1 VTDAVARTRSRIVTI
16 DVLRGFA
23 LLGILIMNIQAFAM
37 PVAAYF
43 NPLVYGGFEGL
54 DGTAWLV
61 TRLLFDVK
69 FLSIFSTIFGAS
81 LMLAGEGPQ
90 ALRRLRWL
98 IVFGLLHGPLLFF
111 GDVLFTYGVVGL
123 FVIRARSWPV
133 ARQAA
138 IGLALVAS
146 GAVLHAALG
155 AAYPL
160 LPAWAQDELAR
171 ALSGDETARHL
182 EVFRGGWLA
191 QLPLRAALSF
201 ENQVVGTLLESGV
214 QSAGCMLLGMAAVR
228 VGFFEG
234 ATDLHRHGLLAF
246 VLGIATTGLG
256 IAVGLGGSFAPR
268 VWLLS
273 QSIHLA
279 GCLGVTF
286 GWVVAIVAL
295 TRAPSASRITG
306 PVARLG
312 SVAFTAYILQS
323 VAGLVVFGGQG
334 LGLYGTLG
342 RAELL
347 VAPIAF
353 WLLQVA
359 LAAAWTA
366 RFRYGPLEALW
377 RTLYRGTSAR
387 RASPPT

>member
-1 VTDAVARTRSRIVTI
+1 MTDDDARTRPRIVAI
-16 DVLRGFA
+16 DVVRGFA
-23 LLGILIMNIQAFAM
+23 LLGILVMNIQAFAM

-43 NPLVYGGFEGL
+43 NPLVYGGFEGM
-54 DGTAWLV
+54 DRTAWLV

-69 FLSIFSTIFGAS
+69 FLSIFSTLFGAS
-81 LMLAGEGPQ
+81 LVLAGDGPQ
-90 ALRRLRWL
+90 AIRRLRWL

-111 GDVLFTYGVVGL
+111 GDILFTYGVVGL
-123 FVIRARSWPV
+123 FVIRARAWPV

-160 LPAWAQDELAR
+160 LPAWVQSEFAR
-171 ALSGDETARHL
+171 ALSGDEVARHL
-182 EVFRGGWLA
+182 EVFRGGWLL
-191 QLPLRAALSF
+191 QWPLRAELSF

-228 VGFFEG
+228 SGFFEG
-234 ATDLHRHGLLAF
+234 ATNLHRHGPLAF
-246 VLGIATTGLG
+246 ALGLATSGLG

-273 QSIHLA
+273 QAVHLA

-295 TRAPSASRITG
+295 ARAPWASRLTG

-334 LGLYGTLG
+334 FGLYGTWG
-342 RAELL
+342 RAKLL
-347 VAPIAF
+347 VAPVAF
-353 WLLQVA
+353 WLLQLA

-366 RFRYGPLEALW
+366 RFRSGPLEALW
-377 RTLYRGTSAR
+377 RNLYRGTSSQR
-387 RASPPT
+387 TSPRT